1 MTDHPTVPPDTM
13 PYDCAADLS
22 AVRAFASAR
31 ALAGGLSAAR
41 VDLLALVVSE
51 LTTNTLQHTDGG
63 GSVRVWVEAGQLCCD
78 VVDRGGP
85 RPTAGRMPPA
95 DAVRGRGLAIVAA
108 FCDEVDVRPGPAGT
122 VVRVRFDL

>member
-1 MTDHPTVPPDTM
+1 MTDHPTVPPDTR

-22 AVRAFASAR
+22 AVRAFVSAR
-31 ALAGGLSAAR
+31 ALAGGLPADR

-95 DAVRGRGLAIVAA
+95 DAVRGRGLAIVAT
-108 FCDEVDVRPGPAGT
+108 FCDEVDVRPGPEGT

>member
-1 MTDHPTVPPDTM
+1 MTDHPTAPPDTM

-31 ALAGGLSAAR
+31 ALAGGLPAAR